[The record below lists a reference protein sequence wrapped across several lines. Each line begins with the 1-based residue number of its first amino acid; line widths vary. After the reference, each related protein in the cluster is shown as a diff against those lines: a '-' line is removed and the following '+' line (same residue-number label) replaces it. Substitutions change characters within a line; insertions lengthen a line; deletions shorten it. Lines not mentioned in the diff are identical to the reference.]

1 MIKSDSCELF
11 IYDLF
16 FSRVEVRRKRI
27 CEEVV
32 GVERALCTAIVEEVI
47 EYFFSLIIG
56 IEKIIAKGIREKV
69 VSELLKSWRL
79 VRRRGR
85 ISEVF
90 IIWTLII
97 FRNFILSWLRL
108 CNIIFP
114 HIAIIII
121 FHRVARS
128 RIART
133 NLGIVWIFWG
143 RGS

>member
-90 IIWTLII
+90 IIGALII

-133 NLGIVWIFWG
+133 SLSIVWIFCDG
-143 RGS
+143 GS